1 LPAIT
6 KSFDI
11 HSFCFG
17 NIYFFIFLYFYC
29 FAVSAELLASVGIG
43 KSVSC
48 IRYWSVLTSPE
59 VLRDR
64 LVAMYSYSLF
74 ANFGL
79 VIGRGST
86 FEAPGVFSR

>member
-11 HSFCFG
+11 QYFCFG

-29 FAVSAELLASVGIG
+29 FAVSAELLASVWIG

-64 LVAMYSYSLF
+64 LVAMYSLLTLCKFWSCHRARF
-74 ANFGL
+74 N
-79 VIGRGST
+79 V
-86 FEAPGVFSR
+86 